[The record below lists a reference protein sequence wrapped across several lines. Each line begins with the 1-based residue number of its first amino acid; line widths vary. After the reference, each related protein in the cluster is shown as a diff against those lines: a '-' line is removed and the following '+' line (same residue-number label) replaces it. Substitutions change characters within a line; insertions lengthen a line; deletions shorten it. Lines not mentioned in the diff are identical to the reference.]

1 VTAAERAREAA
12 ARVPLRFRRG
22 AALLPSLFTLG
33 NLFMGFWSII
43 RSIGGEYAGA
53 AQLIG
58 LAAVFDMLD
67 GRIARLTGTSSEF
80 GAELDSLSDVISF
93 GVAPALLAYSW
104 AFAGLPRPGALAG
117 FLFLMCGTLRLARFN
132 VQRTVVDGRYFVG
145 LPIPAAAWQVA
156 AVVLLVEQPIVDRR
170 VATGV
175 LVAVVL
181 VAFLMVSTFRYRSFK
196 TVDLRSR
203 RSYMTLLGVGLLF
216 LLVAVHPEW
225 VLLAA
230 ITGYTLSAPVGYVV
244 GAVRRRLGGPPKAEP
259 APVVASSTQ

>member
-1 VTAAERAREAA
+1 M
-12 ARVPLRFRRG
+12 PLRFRRG

-33 NLFMGFWSII
+33 NLFMGFWSIV
-43 RSIGGEYAGA
+43 RSINGQHAGA

-104 AFAGLPRPGALAG
+104 AFSGLPRPGWLVA
-117 FLFLMCGTLRLARFN
+117 FLFVMCGTLRLARFN
-132 VQRTVVDGRYFVG
+132 VQRAAVDGRFFVG

-156 AVVLLVEQPIVDRR
+156 AVVLVVEQPILDRR
-170 VATGV
+170 LAMAV
-175 LVAVVL
+175 LVGVAL
-181 VAFLMVSTFRYRSFK
+181 TAFLMVSTFRYRSFK

-203 RSYMTLLGVGLLF
+203 RSYMSLLGVGVLF
-216 LLVAVHPEW
+216 LLVALHPEW
-225 VLLAA
+225 VLLGA
-230 ITGYTLSAPVGYVV
+230 ISVYTVSAPLGYVV
-244 GAVRRRLGGPPKAEP
+244 TALRRRLGGPPKAAQETP
-259 APVVASSTQ
+259 TVAASSGQ